1 MILLIAL
8 GGIGVVLFLFLSFKL
23 ALLVFIPVAV
33 VFLALGVAMR
43 RQMTRTMRLPVATG
57 MEGMVGRTAEV
68 ARIERRVTLPRYVVR
83 CEGEL
88 WRARSRDELSVGDE
102 VKIMAAEG
110 ITLVVERI

>member
-8 GGIGVVLFLFLSFKL
+8 GGIGVVLFVFLSFKL

-33 VFLALGVAMR
+33 VFLALAVAMR
-43 RQMTRTMRLPVATG
+43 RQMTRTLRLPVATG
-57 MEGMVGRTAEV
+57 VEGMEGKTAEV
-68 ARIERRVTLPRYVVR
+68 VGIEERVTLPRYVVR

-102 VKIMAAEG
+102 VRIVAVEG